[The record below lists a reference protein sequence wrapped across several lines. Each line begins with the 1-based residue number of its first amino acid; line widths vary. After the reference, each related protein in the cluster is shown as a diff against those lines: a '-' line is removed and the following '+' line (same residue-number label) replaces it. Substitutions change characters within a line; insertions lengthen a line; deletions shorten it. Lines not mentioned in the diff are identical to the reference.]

1 MRGGGTLGFRGCCS
15 WEAARNLCKMQ
26 HQQLVGETQLGRGR
40 QMSNVDASVV
50 RPSAGQRANDNMHCS
65 LRRRGCTRRRRR
77 RRKRRRRKRRRR
89 RRRRQGANVVVTDRV
104 VRRISF
110 LLSCMPAN
118 RRQNAH
124 LESPKGGV
132 WPPLL
137 SVLAF

>member
-1 MRGGGTLGFRGCCS
+1 
-15 WEAARNLCKMQ
+15 
-26 HQQLVGETQLGRGR
+26 
-40 QMSNVDASVV
+40 MSNVDASVV

-77 RRKRRRRKRRRR
+77 RKRRRRKRRRRKRRRRR